1 MIPGAMLLEWRNDH
15 PWADMAQVEQDLILS
30 RALVEIFQNPFLA
43 EHLAFRGGT
52 ALHKL
57 FLPEPL
63 RYSEDLDFVQIRPGA
78 IGPLFDALRSSLEP
92 WMGKAQRKQGPGVVS
107 FIHKVQSES
116 PDGRMLRIK
125 VEINTREHFVIL
137 GHQTKAFTVTSAWFT
152 GTANVP
158 TFCLD
163 ELMGSKLRALYQ
175 RQKSRDLFDLWLALQ
190 DGKMDPRKVV
200 RCFQKFIAFQGV
212 KISTAEFQQN
222 LDAKLARPDF
232 LSDLQAL
239 IRADVSFDP
248 KEAARL
254 VRKELLNR
262 LDEPVTGSEV

>member
-1 MIPGAMLLEWRNDH
+1 MIPGAMLLEWRHDH
-15 PWADMAQVEQDLILS
+15 PWPDMAQVEQDLILS
-30 RALVEIFQNPFLA
+30 RALVEIFQNPILA

-52 ALHKL
+52 APHKL

-63 RYSEDLDFVQIRPGA
+63 RYSEDLDFVQIRPGG
-78 IGPLFDALRSSLEP
+78 IGPIFDALRTTLEP

-137 GHQTKAFTVTSAWFT
+137 GEQTKAFTVASSWFS
-152 GTANVP
+152 GTAHVP

-190 DGKMDPRKVV
+190 NGRTDPRKVV
-200 RCFQKFIAFQGV
+200 RCFRKFVAFQGV
-212 KISTAEFQQN
+212 KVSAAEFQQN
-222 LDAKLARPDF
+222 LDAKLARPDY

-239 IRADVSFDP
+239 IRADVLFEP
-248 KEAARL
+248 TKAADL
-254 VRKELLNR
+254 VRKELLSR
-262 LDEPVTGSEV
+262 LDEAADDSEG